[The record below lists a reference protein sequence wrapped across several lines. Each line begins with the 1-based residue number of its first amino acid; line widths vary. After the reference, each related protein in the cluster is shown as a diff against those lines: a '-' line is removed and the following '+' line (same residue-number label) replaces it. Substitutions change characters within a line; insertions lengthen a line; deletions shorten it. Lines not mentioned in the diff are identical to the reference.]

1 MYSSIL
7 FDSIYFGYIAK
18 AISVVLITSC
28 WGQKAVGTNYYCD
41 NNAYSLISKDCFILK
56 IRLNGAF
63 LLIDAVFLIDETDD
77 FNDSSASASST
88 TADNSD
94 IQNVADDQLPDSR
107 SNNEAAGKN
116 SENYRCHNF
125 WIEVDLICLH

>member
-18 AISVVLITSC
+18 AISVALITSC

-63 LLIDAVFLIDETDD
+63 LLIDAVFLLMKLMI
-77 FNDSSASASST
+77 SMIHLLLQAVPQLI
-88 TADNSD
+88 TATY
-94 IQNVADDQLPDSR
+94 
-107 SNNEAAGKN
+107 KM
-116 SENYRCHNF
+116 
-125 WIEVDLICLH
+125 